1 MRFVGC
7 GKAVRS
13 LLRLSIMTTLVTD
26 CAELSR
32 VFPDASGVI
41 YRLEKD
47 GGGSFEIGNPI
58 GGN

>member
-1 MRFVGC
+1 
-7 GKAVRS
+7 
-13 LLRLSIMTTLVTD
+13 MTTLVTD
-26 CAELSR
+26 CEELSR
-32 VFPDASGVI
+32 GISGVSGLI